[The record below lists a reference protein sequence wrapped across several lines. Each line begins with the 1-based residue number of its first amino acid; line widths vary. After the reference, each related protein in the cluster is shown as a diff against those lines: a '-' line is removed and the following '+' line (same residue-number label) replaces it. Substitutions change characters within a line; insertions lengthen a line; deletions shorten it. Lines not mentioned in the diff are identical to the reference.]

1 MTLVL
6 MLACGSTPTLLP
18 SVDPA
23 AHSLLAEAPAEA
35 TLLASLELAETLQS
49 PLLEGWRARHALEI
63 ERLDTQWQGRFG
75 ATLNG
80 TDRALLGCNQSGCS
94 WHLQGDYS
102 ALDLG
107 AVGAQLA
114 RPEAGVNGVRRVQR
128 QDALLFRSQ
137 DGTPLRLQR
146 VAADRLLLG
155 HGPAVK
161 AMASATTGLGV
172 TGLEGAIPQGDVWVV
187 ARDPEQLREQVLG
200 YLAWR
205 DTDDA
210 RDGTARVEALWA
222 DRPEL
227 VDDIEL
233 IALSLSLEEPSRV
246 AVRASC
252 WDVEGAER
260 VFGFL
265 EPLLAA
271 QRLESALDP
280 RARELLGHVELVRE
294 GRRVELRTQDRFG
307 ILEFLLSVAGSSL

>member
-6 MLACGSTPTLLP
+6 MLACGSKPALLP

-23 AHSLLAEAPAEA
+23 AHSLLADAPADA
-35 TLLASLELAETLQS
+35 TLLASLELAETLES
-49 PLLEGWRARHALEI
+49 PLLQEWRTQHALEL
-63 ERLDTQWQGRFG
+63 ERLDTEWQGRFG
-75 ATLNG
+75 ATLSG
-80 TDRALLGCNQSGCS
+80 TEQAVLGCNEAGCS
-94 WHLQGDYS
+94 WQLRGDYRS
-102 ALDLG
+102 LDLG

-114 RPEAGVNGVRRVQR
+114 RPEAGVNGVRQVNR

-146 VAADRLLLG
+146 VAADRVLLG

-161 AMASATTGLGV
+161 AQASATTGLGV
-172 TGLEGAIPQGDVWVV
+172 AGLEGAIPQGDLWVV

-205 DTDDA
+205 DTDEA
-210 RDGTARVEALWA
+210 REGTERVEALWA

-233 IALSLSLEEPSRV
+233 IALSLSLDEPSRL

-280 RARELLGHVELVRE
+280 RAKELLGHVELVRE